1 MSQSFAFIRKTES
14 RDKFILRQEY
24 LCAPLLE
31 ETGAVRH
38 LFTTRMGGVSKGDYA
53 TMNLSF
59 TRGDDPA
66 DVAENYRRAARF
78 LDALPEDVV
87 CTDQTHTAN
96 IRRVTKADR
105 GKGVT
110 VKKDYRDVDGLVTDS
125 PGIVLAV
132 FSADC
137 VPILFADPKKRVI
150 GAVHSGWRGTAAR
163 IGAGMV
169 DIMCSDYGC
178 RAEDIRAAIGPSICG
193 DCYEVSA
200 DVAEQFATGFGNAV
214 RPGAAEG
221 KYLLD
226 LWRAN
231 EAILISAGLKREHI
245 FVTDICTRCNADKL
259 FSHRACGEKRG
270 NMGAL
275 IRLCEED

>member
-193 DCYEVSA
+193 DCYEVSV

-214 RPGAAEG
+214 RRGAAEG

-259 FSHRACGEKRG
+259 FSHRACGGKRG

>member
-14 RDKFILRQEY
+14 RDRFILQQEY

-66 DVAENYRRAARF
+66 DVTENYRRAARF
-78 LDALPEDVV
+78 LGVLPEDVV

-96 IRRVTKADR
+96 IRCVTEADR

-110 VKKDYRDVDGLVTDS
+110 VKKDYRDVDGLVTDR

-150 GAVHSGWRGTAAR
+150 GAAHSGWRGTAAR

-169 DIMCSDYGC
+169 DIMCNEYGC
-178 RAEDIRAAIGPSICG
+178 QAEDIRAAIGPSICG
-193 DCYEVSA
+193 DCYEVSE
-200 DVAEQFATGFGNAV
+200 DVAEQFATGFGDAV
-214 RPGAAEG
+214 RPGASEG

-231 EAILISAGLKREHI
+231 EAILASAGLTREHI

>member
-1 MSQSFAFIRKTES
+1 MSQSFAFIRKKES
-14 RDKFILRQEY
+14 RDRFILRQEY

-31 ETGAVRH
+31 KTGAVRH

-78 LDALPEDVV
+78 LGALPEDVV

-96 IRRVTKADR
+96 IRRVTEADR

-110 VKKDYRDVDGLVTDS
+110 VKKDYRDVDGLVTDR

-137 VPILFADPKKRVI
+137 VPILFADPKKKVI

-169 DIMCSDYGC
+169 DIMCNEYGC

-193 DCYEVSA
+193 DCYEVSE
-200 DVAEQFATGFGNAV
+200 DVAEQFATGFGDAV
-214 RPGAAEG
+214 RPGASEG

-231 EAILISAGLKREHI
+231 EAILASTGLTREHI

-275 IRLCEED
+275 IRLCEEE

>member
-14 RDKFILRQEY
+14 RDRFILRQEY
-24 LCAPLLE
+24 LCASLLE

-66 DVAENYRRAARF
+66 DVTENYRRAARF
-78 LDALPEDVV
+78 LGALPEDVV

-96 IRRVTKADR
+96 IRRVTEADR

-110 VKKDYRDVDGLVTDS
+110 VKKDYRDVDGLVTDR

-137 VPILFADPKKRVI
+137 VPILFADPKKKVI

-169 DIMCSDYGC
+169 DIMCNEYGC

-193 DCYEVSA
+193 DCYEVSE
-200 DVAEQFATGFGNAV
+200 DVAEQFATGFGDAV
-214 RPGAAEG
+214 RPGASEG

-231 EAILISAGLKREHI
+231 EAILASAGLTREHI